1 MSAYEMRIS
10 VWSSDGCSSY
20 LRAIAQADEQVLRRS
35 RPAGRD
41 RLEADELTEI
51 AEFGEI
57 GRQKCLE
64 ARARRLQLETHADE
78 IRIGIAQPAIK
89 RQIATIGA
97 MLDRQ
102 STRLNSRH

>member
-1 MSAYEMRIS
+1 M
-10 VWSSDGCSSY
+10 
-20 LRAIAQADEQVLRRS
+20 
-35 RPAGRD
+35 
-41 RLEADELTEI
+41 

-97 MLDRQ
+97 MFAMLIGNARGERVAHRDVDHTARKEGVVIAIRSEARRGGEEGD
-102 STRLNSRH
+102 STCKARWTVY